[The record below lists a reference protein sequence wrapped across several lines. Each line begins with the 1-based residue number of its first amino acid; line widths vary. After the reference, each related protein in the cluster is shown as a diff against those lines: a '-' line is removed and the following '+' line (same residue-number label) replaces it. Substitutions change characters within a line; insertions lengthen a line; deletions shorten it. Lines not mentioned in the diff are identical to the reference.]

1 MLADG
6 NKALS
11 SGEESAAV
19 ATKVCIFNIKKI
31 KGCDDSSLITF
42 SLFNRNLSDWKDTR
56 QSSQHH
62 RPQGWRHLIGF
73 SSNSHAVETSENQI
87 HAENITKVAL

>member
-31 KGCDDSSLITF
+31 KGCDDSSLIT
-42 SLFNRNLSDWKDTR
+42 FNRNLSDWKDTR

>member
-11 SGEESAAV
+11 SGEESAAAAV

-31 KGCDDSSLITF
+31 KGCDDS
-42 SLFNRNLSDWKDTR
+42 LSHYSIVIF
-56 QSSQHH
+56 Q
-62 RPQGWRHLIGF
+62 IGRTPGRV
-73 SSNSHAVETSENQI
+73 H
-87 HAENITKVAL
+87 NITDLKGGDI

>member
-19 ATKVCIFNIKKI
+19 ATKVCIFIIKKI
-31 KGCDDSSLITF
+31 KGCDDSSF
-42 SLFNRNLSDWKDTR
+42 SHYSIVIF
-56 QSSQHH
+56 Q
-62 RPQGWRHLIGF
+62 IGRTPGRV
-73 SSNSHAVETSENQI
+73 H
-87 HAENITKVAL
+87 NITDLKGGDI